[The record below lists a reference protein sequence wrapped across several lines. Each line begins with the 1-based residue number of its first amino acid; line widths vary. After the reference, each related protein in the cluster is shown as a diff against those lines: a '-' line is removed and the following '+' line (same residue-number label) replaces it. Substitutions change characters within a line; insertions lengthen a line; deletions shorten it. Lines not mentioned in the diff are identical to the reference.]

1 MHSSLFWYQ
10 GHLKLNILFTHPF
23 VSEMCGNSTH
33 RKQEPKQHKTTWGKE
48 NKMFNLVICSPPSFY
63 HNTGS
68 PKMLFPS
75 LHHKFL
81 SNDMWLPPC
90 PRTATLLKAWKLH
103 SLLCF
108 KLSWQNPAGFRLDTH
123 GCWRRSQISR
133 GHSIVH
139 KIQLFFFFFF
149 LVCRSYSAVVH
160 FWRNLD
166 LGSQDLKQLAPEE
179 RWKSFMEAA
188 QILAKAFVAQDILSE
203 GSTHETYQLLVAFT
217 TMRDLNP
224 MPLPLVDYF
233 KFIR

>member
-1 MHSSLFWYQ
+1 MTASLPQDCHASQ
-10 GHLKLNILFTHPF
+10 GMETTFPAVLQALLAKSCRVQAGHP
-23 VSEMCGNSTH
+23 
-33 RKQEPKQHKTTWGKE
+33 W
-48 NKMFNLVICSPPSFY
+48 
-63 HNTGS
+63 
-68 PKMLFPS
+68 
-75 LHHKFL
+75 
-81 SNDMWLPPC
+81 
-90 PRTATLLKAWKLH
+90 LLKKV
-103 SLLCF
+103 SNQQGTFYC
-108 KLSWQNPAGFRLDTH
+108 SQNPTL
-123 GCWRRSQISR
+123 
-133 GHSIVH
+133 
-139 KIQLFFFFFF
+139 FFFFF

-166 LGSQDLKQLAPEE
+166 LGSQELKQLAPEE

>member
-1 MHSSLFWYQ
+1 MTCDCLLAPGLPRFSRHGNCIPCCASSSPGKILQ
-10 GHLKLNILFTHPF
+10 GSGWTPMAVEEGLKSAGDILLFTK
-23 VSEMCGNSTH
+23 SNS
-33 RKQEPKQHKTTWGKE
+33 
-48 NKMFNLVICSPPSFY
+48 
-63 HNTGS
+63 
-68 PKMLFPS
+68 
-75 LHHKFL
+75 
-81 SNDMWLPPC
+81 
-90 PRTATLLKAWKLH
+90 
-103 SLLCF
+103 
-108 KLSWQNPAGFRLDTH
+108 
-123 GCWRRSQISR
+123 
-133 GHSIVH
+133 
-139 KIQLFFFFFF
+139 FFFFF

-166 LGSQDLKQLAPEE
+166 LGLQELKQLAPEE